1 MLHRRL
7 GKPVLKRKP
16 LFLQKTH
23 FSTFPSRSLALQA
36 QEPVVLERRDLE
48 RRLEELQ
55 GEIKKL
61 RTLYGGN
68 SEPDSRLQQ
77 AFEDQEV
84 LMDIEKSISSGKS
97 LGGKF
102 AQNRLKGGIR
112 ISGSS
117 EHRPRGVPYQTVFG
131 NGPSDRL
138 HIKSYAYKD
147 GKFSGPF
154 NGRSTRRP
162 DVPRLSHNLKS
173 VLFRPGVHFLK
184 DPRTKTYNFSA
195 YLENIVRYENFDFDK
210 VQPFISVPKDK
221 VLLKMAKK
229 HNLSYYSSTS
239 SMTPILTKF
248 YLLLNNYNTKECSRF
263 EFPRFNRTVLDL
275 PASVIVLPKG
285 KNSHT
290 GKSVFS
296 VSSDKS
302 GDTEILLS
310 AMGHC
315 LEAFLTTTEQEFK
328 NYLLDNPESLKE
340 AVMNEQNAYS
350 YISCGNLLMRSQL
363 DCYQDGL
370 PGTGTFDLKTRAVC
384 AIRQDRL
391 SDAANNT
398 YQIWRQQ
405 GPWES
410 FSREFDD
417 LIKTGALLKYAFQA
431 RIGQMDG
438 IFVAYHNIR
447 KFFGFQYLPLEEI
460 DRVFYNDLLVQAKI
474 VNDKARQ
481 KEVTLPEDNLPQKV
495 ATLQFKASLDIWT
508 SVMDRAILDLEKL
521 GFKDTAFRLV
531 FLWRAGDERK
541 GSKLYASAVPITP
554 EQEEEIQTFLGN
566 FQTSFRENITQEQR
580 LENLTHFQRELDKLN
595 LSLAEKAPVLGYTIF
610 VDQFFNG
617 KKLYKQHP
625 YPSSQNDHYDVK
637 YKIANPICSHPGDP
651 DTFTRDRYMDSMRKV
666 SSMLTSSMQPRGT
679 NKLKVLNVDMLRYYS
694 KVGEIRELQEVPGKG
709 VGKKGIK
716 RKEQKA

>member
-1 MLHRRL
+1 MLHRRFSQSAL
-7 GKPVLKRKP
+7 RQRLSLLHKK
-16 LFLQKTH
+16 Q
-23 FSTFPSRSLALQA
+23 FSTSLRVSLAA
-36 QEPVVLERRDLE
+36 ETQEPVSVERQDLE
-48 RRLEELQ
+48 ERLEELQ
-55 GEIKKL
+55 LEIKKL
-61 RTLYGGN
+61 RTLYGGKE
-68 SEPDSRLQQ
+68 EPDYRLDQ
-77 AFEDQEV
+77 AFEDHELLRQFEES
-84 LMDIEKSISSGKS
+84 LSIGKH
-97 LGGKF
+97 GKKDLK
-102 AQNRLKGGIR
+102 QRLSDTKDGD
-112 ISGSS
+112 
-117 EHRPRGVPYQTVFG
+117 HRPRGVPYQDVFG
-131 NGPSDRL
+131 HGPPDRL
-138 HIKSYAYKD
+138 HIKSYSYKD
-147 GKFSGPF
+147 GKYSGPY
-154 NGRSTRRP
+154 NGRATRRP

-184 DPRTKTYNFSA
+184 DPRTKTYNFST
-195 YLENIVRYENFDFDK
+195 YLENIVKYENFDFDK

-221 VLLKMAKK
+221 VLLNMALK

-248 YLLLNNYNTKECSRF
+248 YLLLNNYSGTKESPRF
-263 EFPRFNRTVLDL
+263 EFPRFNRTVLEL

-285 KNSHT
+285 KKNKA
-290 GKSVFS
+290 GKSVYS

-315 LEAFLTTTEQEFK
+315 LEAFLTTTEQDFK

-340 AVMNEQNAYS
+340 AVMNDQNAYS
-350 YISCGNLLMRSQL
+350 YISCGKLLMRSQL

-398 YQIWRQQ
+398 YQIWRQT
-405 GPWES
+405 GPYES

-417 LIKTGALLKYAFQA
+417 LIRTGALLKYAFQA

-460 DRVFYNDLLVQAKI
+460 DRIFYNDLHVQAKI
-474 VNDKARQ
+474 INDKVKQ

-508 SVMDRAILDLEKL
+508 SVMDRAIADLEAL
-521 GFKDTAFRLV
+521 GYKDTAFRLI
-531 FLWRAGDERK
+531 FLWKAGDDKK

-554 EQEEEIQTFLGN
+554 EQEEELQTFLGN
-566 FQTSFRENITQEQR
+566 FQTSFKEDITQEQR
-580 LENLTHFQRELDKLN
+580 AKNLEHFRKELDKLN
-595 LSLAEKAPVLGYTIF
+595 LSLAQKAPVLGYTIF

-625 YPSSQNDHYDVK
+625 YPSCLADHFEVK
-637 YKIANPICSHPGDP
+637 YKIANPICSQPGDRN
-651 DTFTRDRYMDSMRKV
+651 TFTRDRYMDAMRKV
-666 SSMLTSSMQPRGT
+666 SSMLTSSMQPKGT
-679 NKLKVLNVDMLRYYS
+679 DKLKNLNVDVLRYFS
-694 KVGEIRELQEVPGKG
+694 KVGEIRELQGRVQGRKG
-709 VGKKGIK
+709 NPSK
-716 RKEQKA
+716 RGEGVKSA